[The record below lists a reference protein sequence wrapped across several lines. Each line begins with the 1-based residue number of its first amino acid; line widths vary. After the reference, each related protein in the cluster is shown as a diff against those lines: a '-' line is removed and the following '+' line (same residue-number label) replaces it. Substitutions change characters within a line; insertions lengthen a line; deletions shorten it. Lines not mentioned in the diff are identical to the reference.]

1 MLDTR
6 RGHGRRAVDPPGLV
20 REHML
25 AQHIPYLSA
34 VGDDVLMLR
43 DGDVMGSLVV
53 QGVPAQTADR
63 VLVDDVARAMSGIV
77 AQAKV
82 DVAVH
87 VHRVSH
93 EVRPAMVPVEGDG
106 VAAQIDRA
114 WQSSLRRSGLRERTS
129 MITVVVRPQRLSGLW
144 ARITGGS
151 TRDLR
156 AERARRVERL
166 DEMLGDLAQALSAT
180 RPERLTLSDGRWPGL
195 LRMLI
200 TGKYV
205 PMRLGPTFAPIGGI
219 LVDSRVD
226 FHGETFTVFGTDSAD
241 MRYGAIFCL
250 KRYPTETSPGLLD
263 GLDLP
268 ADTVVSH
275 SFTPMA
281 LVPALARVQRTS
293 RQMSAADDA
302 ARSAQADLIQAADDL
317 ASGRI
322 AFGQHQASIMVVA
335 RSEEELDALAADLRG
350 QVQRIHGVAVRED
363 IGARAAYFAQHPG
376 NLGYRARDAMI
387 SSACFADFAALHAP
401 ARGLDPGTEPWGAP
415 ITVLPTISGEPY
427 RFNFHLGGR
436 PGERTVGHTLVVGR
450 TGSGKTLGTA
460 FLIAQAQRVGARVI
474 AFDKDRGLEA
484 PIRALGGSYSAVR
497 MGLPTGFN
505 PFRAEADARGV
516 GWLTDWLAALLEH
529 DAASLTPLQLEA
541 LAGAVRANADADPAL
556 QTLAHFRGQLVSVD
570 DGGDLHTRMARW
582 DEEGQYH
589 WLFPGTGADPL
600 DFSNRVTAF
609 DLTEIF
615 DSPAVRTAWL
625 AYVFRRIERTVE
637 DGRPTLVVL
646 DEAWKLLDDPY
657 FEARLKDWMLT
668 MRKKNAAIVMLTQ
681 RVSHI
686 RESRAGGSILESA
699 ATAVLFPN
707 ARNTAQELE
716 PLGLTDAETRFLTAS
731 AAGGRLALVRSG
743 EESAIVDLDLSALGP
758 LLGDLGGGAR
768 EGNKDDDHDDEND
781 RVFDDWKEAI

>member
-6 RGHGRRAVDPPGLV
+6 RGYGRRAVDPPGLA

-25 AQHIPYLSA
+25 AAHIPYLSA
-34 VGDDVLMLR
+34 VADDVLMLR

-53 QGVPAQTADR
+53 QGVAAQTAEGA
-63 VLVDDVARAMSGIV
+63 LVDDVARAMAGIV
-77 AQAKV
+77 AGAKA
-82 DVAVH
+82 DVAFH

-106 VAAQIDRA
+106 VAARIDRA

-129 MITVVVRPQRLSGLW
+129 MVTVVVRPQRLSGLW
-144 ARITGGS
+144 SRITGGS

-156 AERARRVERL
+156 AERARRIERL
-166 DEMLGDLAQALSAT
+166 DEVLGDLAQALSAA
-180 RPERLTLSDGRWPGL
+180 RPERLTLSDGRWLGL
-195 LRMLI
+195 LRALI
-200 TGKYV
+200 SGRYA
-205 PMRLGPTFAPIGGI
+205 PLRLGPTFAPIGGI
-219 LVDSRVD
+219 LVDGRVD
-226 FHGETFTVFGTDSAD
+226 FHGDTFTVFGTDSAD
-241 MRYGAIFCL
+241 MRFGAIFCL
-250 KRYPTETSPGLLD
+250 KRYPTETEPGLLD

-275 SFTPMA
+275 SFTPID

-302 ARSAQADLIQAADDL
+302 ARSAQADLVQAADDL

-335 RSEEELDALAADLRG
+335 RSEEELDALAADVRTG
-350 QVQRIHGVAVRED
+350 VQRIHGVAVRED

-376 NLGYRARDAMI
+376 NGAYRARDAMI

-415 ITVLPTISGEPY
+415 ITILPTISNEPY
-427 RFNFHLGGR
+427 RFNFHLPGR

-474 AFDKDRGLEA
+474 AFDKDRGFKTPL
-484 PIRALGGSYSAVR
+484 RALGGSYSAVR

-529 DAASLTPLQLEA
+529 DAAPLTPLQTEA

-556 QTLAHFRGQLVSVD
+556 QTLAHFRAQLLSVD
-570 DGGDLHTRMARW
+570 DGGDLHTRMSRW
-582 DEEGQYH
+582 DEGGQH
-589 WLFPGTGADPL
+589 GWLFPGTGADPL
-600 DFSNRVTAF
+600 GFSNPVTAF
-609 DLTEIF
+609 DLTELL

-625 AYVFRRIERTVE
+625 SYVFRRVERAVE

-668 MRKKNAAIVMLTQ
+668 MRKKNTALVMLTQ
-681 RVSHI
+681 RVGHI

-699 ATAVLFPN
+699 ATHILFPN
-707 ARNTAQELE
+707 ARNTAHELA
-716 PLGLTDAETRFLTAS
+716 PLGLTDAETGFLTAS
-731 AAGGRLALVRSG
+731 AAGRREALVRSG
-743 EESAIVDLDLSALGP
+743 EESAVVDLDLSVLGP
-758 LLGDLGGGAR
+758 LLGALGGGAR
-768 EGNKDDDHDDEND
+768 EGRKDDDHDEDD
-781 RVFDDWKEAI
+781 RAFDDWKEAI